1 MTFYTDQFS
10 EPLMADLGDYEVELS
25 HCIYADCKGD
35 IVELE
40 AFATLNWVT
49 VVYRCTN
56 CGREFTVK
64 IET

>member
-1 MTFYTDQFS
+1 
-10 EPLMADLGDYEVELS
+10 MAALGEYEIDLS

-35 IVELE
+35 LVELE
-40 AFATLNWVT
+40 AFTSLNWIT